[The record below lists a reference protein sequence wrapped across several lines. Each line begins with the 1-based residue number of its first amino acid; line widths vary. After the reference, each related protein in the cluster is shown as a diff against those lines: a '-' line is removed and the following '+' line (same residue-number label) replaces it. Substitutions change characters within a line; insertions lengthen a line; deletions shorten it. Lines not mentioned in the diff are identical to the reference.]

1 MYKKY
6 INTSIITIC
15 LIIVII
21 ILLYNYLQI
30 NKIIEPNNDKQ
41 SDEDKDEDISKKQQ
55 KILDTTLPPN
65 NFDEYKKKLKY

>member
-15 LIIVII
+15 LIIVLI

-30 NKIIEPNNDKQ
+30 NKIIEGNNDKP
-41 SDEDKDEDISKKQQ
+41 SDEDISKKQK
-55 KILDTTLPPN
+55 KILDNTLPPKN
-65 NFDEYKKKLKY
+65 PDKYKKKIKILI

>member
-15 LIIVII
+15 LIIVLI

-30 NKIIEPNNDKQ
+30 NKIIEGNNDKS
-41 SDEDKDEDISKKQQ
+41 SDEDEDISKRQ
-55 KILDTTLPPN
+55 KFILDNSLPPKN
-65 NFDEYKKKLKY
+65 PDKYKKKLKY

>member
-30 NKIIEPNNDKQ
+30 NKIIEPNNDKP
-41 SDEDKDEDISKKQQ
+41 SDEDISKRQK
-55 KILDTTLPPN
+55 KILDSTLPPKN
-65 NFDEYKKKLKY
+65 LDKYKKKLKY

>member
-15 LIIVII
+15 LIIVLI

-30 NKIIEPNNDKQ
+30 NKIIEGNNDKP
-41 SDEDKDEDISKKQQ
+41 SDEDISKKQK
-55 KILDTTLPPN
+55 KILDNTLPPKN
-65 NFDEYKKKLKY
+65 PDKYKKKLKY